1 MKTKL
6 NPSDMNDEQ
15 LRIAVAEALGW
26 TYAKPAYSR
35 VLNVHAVVGLDP
47 DGERR
52 TTPNWPA
59 DLNAC
64 HQFEKTLSRDQQQ
77 EYVRQLI
84 KLFKEPLP
92 LMDFNFAML
101 NATARQRCEALL
113 AVLKP
118 E

>member
-1 MKTKL
+1 M
-6 NPSDMNDEQ
+6 NPSDMSNEQ
-15 LRIAVAEALGW
+15 LRIAVAKALGW

-77 EYVRQLI
+77 EPSRKSMAPPAGFGGTTMGISPWWLD
-84 KLFKEPLP
+84 
-92 LMDFNFAML
+92 MN
-101 NATARQRCEALL
+101 
-113 AVLKP
+113 AVLCTSR
-118 E
+118 